1 MNEIV
6 NTFVFAG
13 DRFIPETHLRQ
24 PAALNKPGFAY
35 SARWLLTKNKK
46 KEYKNLKKQNISGH
60 IRQIK

>member
-1 MNEIV
+1 M
-6 NTFVFAG
+6 
-13 DRFIPETHLRQ
+13 PETHLRQ

-35 SARWLLTKNKK
+35 SARGLFTKNKK